1 MTRMAWTAEDRRKY
15 APAIQE
21 VLRQGMIVRLV
32 RTMDALDPQ
41 PKVGRERVWST
52 LIVLQALWHLARA
65 GGAWRRRP
73 AGFPPFTTVWSR
85 LRRWR
90 ELAVLDRALAILVA
104 CLRLARGRKRR
115 PTAAI
120 IDTQSV
126 KTGPQRG
133 PRGYDAGKKVKGR
146 KRVLLVDTEGDP
158 LGIRVVPADVH
169 EHRALRALAPDLAA
183 HPTLRLAWLDRGFAG
198 EEPEAFLDRHGIA
211 VEVVGIKD
219 RRGFRLE
226 KRRWK
231 AEQTF
236 GCLQRYRR
244 LRVDDEASC
253 ETSRGMAADS
263 RAKRNGSSEADPHV
277 FAKLGE
283 QGLER
288 GEEAEALPRREIVAE
303 DDLLQLGVA
312 QGVQVEVAGQ
322 VAAQPP
328 VRVLDRPLLPGGVRV
343 AGPGRHGAGA
353 RQQAVPGEGGV
364 VVEGDGRAQ
373 ARVEPAEHRH
383 QHRHGLRRGLAGQ
396 PGREHEP
403 RLALLEHQH
412 RPGPLADQQVAL
424 PVPGVLPLLDVRG
437 PVVDRAPPGDGAARR
452 PGPPSPPL
460 GAAARQQPPQLL
472 ALLPGAVD
480 EGIDRLDRHPP

>member
-1 MTRMAWTAEDRRKY
+1 MAWTAEDRRKY

-41 PKVGRERVWST
+41 PKIGRERVWST
-52 LIVLQALWHLARA
+52 LIMLEALWHLARD
-65 GGAWRRRP
+65 GCAWRRLP
-73 AGFPPFTTVWSR
+73 ARFPPFTTVWSR

-146 KRVLLVDTEGDP
+146 KRVLLVDVEGDP
-158 LGIRVVPADVH
+158 LGIRVVPADPH
-169 EHRALRALAPDLAA
+169 EHRALLALAPDLAD

-198 EEPEAFLDRHGIA
+198 EEPEAFLNRHGIA

-244 LRVDDEASC
+244 LRVDDEGSC
-253 ETSRGMAADS
+253 ETSRGMAMLAALFMTGM
-263 RAKRNGSSEADPHV
+263 R
-277 FAKLGE
+277 
-283 QGLER
+283 LER
-288 GEEAEALPRREIVAE
+288 LIT
-303 DDLLQLGVA
+303 
-312 QGVQVEVAGQ
+312 
-322 VAAQPP
+322 
-328 VRVLDRPLLPGGVRV
+328 
-343 AGPGRHGAGA
+343 
-353 RQQAVPGEGGV
+353 
-364 VVEGDGRAQ
+364 
-373 ARVEPAEHRH
+373 
-383 QHRHGLRRGLAGQ
+383 
-396 PGREHEP
+396 
-403 RLALLEHQH
+403 
-412 RPGPLADQQVAL
+412 
-424 PVPGVLPLLDVRG
+424 
-437 PVVDRAPPGDGAARR
+437 
-452 PGPPSPPL
+452 S
-460 GAAARQQPPQLL
+460 
-472 ALLPGAVD
+472 
-480 EGIDRLDRHPP
+480 